1 MKENSLDLK
10 LSFKENSLVI
20 RQQLADV
27 VPEQMLGILGR
38 LFGSFAPRA
47 ADQWRSRILSWQPRE
62 TFVSRGKRRVGFF

>member
-20 RQQLADV
+20 PQQLADV
-27 VPEQMLGILGR
+27 VPEQMLRILGR

-47 ADQWRSRILSWQPRE
+47 ADQ
-62 TFVSRGKRRVGFF
+62 